1 MSCCGKQRL
10 AGALAPRP
18 APQVSAAHPARKRR
32 ATHVFFEYI
41 GATALTV
48 SGPISG
54 RSYRFECTGSR
65 LPVEPVDRAAL
76 AAIAQLRQVAG
87 P

>member
-1 MSCCGKQRL
+1 
-10 AGALAPRP
+10 
-18 APQVSAAHPARKRR
+18 V
-32 ATHVFFEYI
+32 

-76 AAIAQLRQVAG
+76 AAIAQLRQVSG